1 MNSSAVI
8 IVVAT
13 MILSGFFV
21 QTECAVKQCYISIQD
36 VTRSWPRPISRS
48 RLSPRS
54 SSIPRSRSRSKK
66 KVNNGNWNN
75 ITFTITIGVVRGC
88 TDDVD
93 DPCGVSIERTI
104 DDKGKTF
111 KVTYNNK
118 SCKTCKKNNCNKNIF
133 FKPSNGHTSFIG
145 SAELCAFIASL
156 MVARMSYPTI
166 LS

>member
-1 MNSSAVI
+1 MLHINTRCYEVLAQ
-8 IVVAT
+8 AHFP
-13 MILSGFFV
+13 L
-21 QTECAVKQCYISIQD
+21 EVKPKIEFNPTLEIKVKEED
-36 VTRSWPRPISRS
+36 
-48 RLSPRS
+48 
-54 SSIPRSRSRSKK
+54 